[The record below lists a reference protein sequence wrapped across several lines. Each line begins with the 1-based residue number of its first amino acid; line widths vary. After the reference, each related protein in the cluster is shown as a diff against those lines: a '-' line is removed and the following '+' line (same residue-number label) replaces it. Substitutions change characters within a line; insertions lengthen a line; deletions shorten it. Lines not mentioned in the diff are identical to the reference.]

1 MVAFC
6 SDSLWRVWQDG
17 ALNNSRMSD
26 GKGMRDM
33 VVGSV
38 GRFLQ
43 KGMGGP
49 LCGSGEND

>member
-6 SDSLWRVWQDG
+6 SDSLWRIWQDG

-33 VVGSV
+33 VVRSV
-38 GRFLQ
+38 ERLLQ
-43 KGMGGP
+43 KGVGGP